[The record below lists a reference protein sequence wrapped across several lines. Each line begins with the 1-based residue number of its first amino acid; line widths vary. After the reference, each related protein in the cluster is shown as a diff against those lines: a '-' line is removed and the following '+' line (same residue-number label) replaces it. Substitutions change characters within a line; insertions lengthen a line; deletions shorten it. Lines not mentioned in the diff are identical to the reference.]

1 MAFATL
7 INKLSIATA
16 SAALM
21 ALLNPAVAQSVV
33 LVTNNVITPP
43 PGRETP
49 EVGICPPWCG
59 NGVVLTLFTDSPALT
74 AINNTP
80 FNVIGV
86 IDIIPDDEDAIWG
99 GAISNIF
106 SSLVISPDGKRLVQ
120 SGGIIPPG
128 GTVYPFRITDPP
140 GSRIRFEAELIFDT
154 ANVPETTPVW
164 SLLALGVVGLGSIW
178 SRKGKINSSS

>member
-1 MAFATL
+1 MAFANL

-16 SAALM
+16 SAALI

-43 PGRETP
+43 PGKETP
-49 EVGICPPWCG
+49 DVGICPPWCG
-59 NGVVLTLFTDSPALT
+59 NGVVLTLFTDSPPLT

-86 IDIIPDDEDAIWG
+86 IDIIPEDQDAIWG

-106 SSLVISPDGKRLVQ
+106 SSLVISPDGKKLVQ

-128 GTVYPFRITDPP
+128 GIVYPFRITNPP
-140 GSRIRFEAELIFDT
+140 GSRIRFDAELIFDHVT
-154 ANVPETTPVW
+154 VPETTPIW
-164 SLLALGVVGLGSIW
+164 SLLAVGAVGLGAIF
-178 SRKGKINSSS
+178 KGKGKVIS

>member
-7 INKLSIATA
+7 TKKLSIATA

-21 ALLNPAVAQSVV
+21 ALLSPAVAQSVV

-43 PGRETP
+43 PGKETP

-59 NGVVLTLFTDSPALT
+59 NGILFTLFTDSPPRT

-99 GAISNIF
+99 GAISDIF
-106 SSLVISPDGKRLVQ
+106 SSLVISPDGKTLVQ

-128 GTVYPFRITDPP
+128 GIVYPFRITDPP
-140 GSRIRFEAELIFDT
+140 GSRIRFDAELIYDN
-154 ANVPETTPVW
+154 ASVPETTPIW
-164 SLLALGVVGLGSIW
+164 SLLALGAVGVGSIF
-178 SRKGKINSSS
+178 RGKRRVID

>member
-1 MAFATL
+1 MTFATL
-7 INKLSIATA
+7 INKLSMATA
-16 SAALM
+16 SAALI
-21 ALLNPAVAQSVV
+21 ALLTPAVAQSVV

-43 PGRETP
+43 PGKETP

-59 NGVVLTLFTDSPALT
+59 NGVVLTLFTDSPPLT

-86 IDIIPDDEDAIWG
+86 IDIIPDDQDAIWG

-106 SSLVISPDGKRLVQ
+106 SSLVISPDGKKLVQ

-128 GTVYPFRITDPP
+128 GIVYPFRITDPA
-140 GSRIRFEAELIFDT
+140 GSRIRFDAELIFDNVT
-154 ANVPETTPVW
+154 VPETTPVW
-164 SLLALGVVGLGSIW
+164 SLLALGAVGVGAIF
-178 SRKGKINSSS
+178 RGKARVSS